1 MSSCFCPSPRSRLFI
16 SSSPSL
22 SPFPPIFVD
31 IYSHF
36 SSPILR
42 APLSSRASS
51 PTASTPL
58 LRTTYCDCPPLRTR
72 PNVADAGLY
81 LHLLTA
87 HWGAHKYDP
96 RRRPHSWYALRLCTI
111 SHTAF
116 LSSPPPSSIFAP
128 SPDEQGKRHKQ
139 RSLLQHHRAIAL
151 LLANLLYKRSCWAFS
166 KSISL
171 RRTPT
176 KVLHRA
182 ATYTTLSRPRRIAF
196 RLCGLALTIARQH
209 HPLPPVRAHKRP
221 TSPTSPLTCRAA
233 CPYSIA
239 PSRSTRRLCPA
250 YNPHRVLN
258 QRRISLAAFA
268 SLALSRLRRNRVS
281 VTAASTYS
289 TLPSSARPE
298 FRL

>member
-22 SPFPPIFVD
+22 LPFPPIFVD

-58 LRTTYCDCPPLRTR
+58 LRTTYRDCPPAPHT
-72 PNVADAGLY
+72 P
-81 LHLLTA
+81 
-87 HWGAHKYDP
+87 K
-96 RRRPHSWYALRLCTI
+96 RRRRWTLPPLANSTLGCTQVRSASPSPLAVRPAAMHHLPHRLP
-111 SHTAF
+111 F
-116 LSSPPPSSIFAP
+116 LSSSLLYLRTVSGRAGEAPQAALTSAAP
-128 SPDEQGKRHKQ
+128 SRNRTSAGH
-139 RSLLQHHRAIAL
+139 
-151 LLANLLYKRSCWAFS
+151 LLYKRSCRAFS
-166 KSISL
+166 KSRSL

-182 ATYTTLSRPRRIAF
+182 ATYTALSRPRRIAF
-196 RLCGLALTIARQH
+196 RLCRLALTIARQH
-209 HPLPPVRAHKRP
+209 HPLPPVRAHNRP
-221 TSPTSPLTCRAA
+221 TSPTSRLTCRAA

-239 PSRSTRRLCPA
+239 PSSSTRRLCSA
-250 YNPHRVLN
+250 YDPHRVLN

-281 VTAASTYS
+281 VTTASAYS
-289 TLPSSARPE
+289 TLPSARPE